1 MNRQELIEAL
11 DRNSRAIFYTSICC
25 SVFWISFGVLSYRYI
40 VEGRPTTIDREEQ
53 MMAGFYKR
61 DVKIKMD
68 SITNALMIQTLKHQL
83 IKKQMKVDSLEKA
96 YMAAIK
102 QNAEKFKRRDRDEY
116 EVDERMM
123 FMNLWER
130 IRKDS
135 RESHPDVQ
143 VLNSTGN
150 MAGYQPTKL

>member
-1 MNRQELIEAL
+1 MNRQKLIEAL

-25 SVFWISFGVLSYRYI
+25 TVFWISFGILSYRYI

-68 SITNALMIQTLKHQL
+68 SISNALIIQTLKHQL

-96 YMAAIK
+96 FLAALK
-102 QNAEKFKRRDRDEY
+102 EKAERFKKLDKEEY
-116 EVDERMM
+116 ELDEHML
-123 FMNLWER
+123 FMNLWKR
-130 IRKDS
+130 IRKDCEETPS
-135 RESHPDVQ
+135 RQ
-143 VLNSTGN
+143 ASTEQHGFYN
-150 MAGYQPTKL
+150 